1 MIVLSKNCTPPYHQ
15 ALKILRALDS
25 LHFPCKVNSSLSSE
39 VKFGFPGT
47 GGFLM
52 ISVPPNAK
60 GWARNGLTWLAKTC
74 HDRRSDEHTA
84 LKWYRYDVRNVQ
96 V

>member
-1 MIVLSKNCTPPYHQ
+1 MIVLSKNCTPYHQ

-47 GGFLM
+47 GGFLI
-52 ISVPPNAK
+52 ISVPPMPKA
-60 GWARNGLTWLAKTC
+60 GLEMA
-74 HDRRSDEHTA
+74 
-84 LKWYRYDVRNVQ
+84 
-96 V
+96 